1 MRNVSQPMRRRK
13 FLKAGIGASL
23 LAVFPLQK
31 LLPFSVSESPQD
43 DRQDKCHSEQDQ
55 DEIHEICLK
64 YGGEFAEVKPE
75 LRRNGHGCV

>member
-1 MRNVSQPMRRRK
+1 MKNDQSMRRRK

-31 LLPFSVSESPQD
+31 LSPFSVSESSQD
-43 DRQDKCHSEQDQ
+43 DGQDKCHSEQDQ
-55 DEIHEICLK
+55 ERIRAISLK

>member
-1 MRNVSQPMRRRK
+1 MKNDQSMRRRK

-23 LAVFPLQK
+23 LAAFPLQK
-31 LLPFSVSESPQD
+31 LFLFSVSESPQD
-43 DRQDKCHSEQDQ
+43 DGQDKCHSEQDQ
-55 DEIHEICLK
+55 ERIRAISLK